1 MGVFGSLGG
10 SALGKK
16 IGGDGIFGDILG
28 GLGGIAG
35 GLLPYETGGYVVK
48 TTPALLHAG
57 EFVLPA
63 NAEPTM
69 AQRRIVNRNQAKDR
83 MKNIRF
89 V

>member
-1 MGVFGSLGG
+1 MGILGSLGG
-10 SALGKK
+10 SALGKE
-16 IGGDGIFGDILG
+16 IGGDGIFGNILG
-28 GLGGIAG
+28 GLGGFAG
-35 GLLPYETGGYVVK
+35 GLLPFETGGYVVR

-63 NAEPTM
+63 NAKPTIE
-69 AQRRIVNRNQAKDR
+69 QRKIVNRNKAQNR